1 MAKNIF
7 MKQGCKMPLIVSFL
21 LIVSILL
28 PMHPAFAETIVHNQ
42 RTYPRIE
49 HHESKA
55 TSDSVAEETASS
67 SQDTAKAAAQ
77 QKESQSAA
85 SAKTSSQPLPQKK
98 VARLGVV
105 YVWNI
110 KTPLTD
116 RSKAEKIKKL
126 SKGVDVRQDA
136 IQNIVYYRP
145 KKVSPDPISF
155 YPVIHLDQDRQQIRL
170 YWNAIYSDSWTSST
184 FHGINVTLGSAE
196 YLNFHTVSV
205 RADGKIY
212 EMQFAPSHRH
222 VYDSV
227 DVAPIQ
233 TWYYQS
239 MGRTVAE
246 YYEEPMDANAFQL
259 FRAITNAS
267 NVMVRFSGN
276 DKMSQKAMSPKK
288 LEIER
293 KMYDLFLALIS

>member
-7 MKQGCKMPLIVSFL
+7 IKQGCKMPLIVSFL

-28 PMHPAFAETIVHNQ
+28 PLHPAFAETIVHNQ

-67 SQDTAKAAAQ
+67 QDTAKPAAQ
-77 QKESQSAA
+77 QKENQSAA
-85 SAKTSSQPLPQKK
+85 PAKASAQSLPQKK
-98 VARLGVV
+98 MTRPGLV

-116 RSKAEKIKKL
+116 RAKAEKIKKL
-126 SKGVDVRQDA
+126 SKGVDVRQDS

-170 YWNAIYSDSWTSST
+170 YWNAIYSDSLTSSSFQGVT
-184 FHGINVTLGSAE
+184 VTLGSAE
-196 YLNFHTVSV
+196 LLNFHTVSV
-205 RADGKIY
+205 RADGNVYQVQFNPLHEHIY
-212 EMQFAPSHRH
+212 QHA
-222 VYDSV
+222 

-233 TWYYQS
+233 TWYYHAA
-239 MGRTVAE
+239 GVTVAE

-259 FRAITNAS
+259 FKAIVNAS
-267 NVMVRFSGN
+267 NVMVRFSGD